1 MSTSVRVFFL
11 KYRLDRITPLLKILE
26 CLFFLGDEVKFI
38 FHQDASKSG
47 LSLGF
52 QTCFLTTTSNM
63 HSSSSNK
70 SNFKVVSGNGGGD
83 SVNINTK
90 SIHPCRLQ
98 SRTVAQDF
106 SFPGF

>member
-1 MSTSVRVFFL
+1 
-11 KYRLDRITPLLKILE
+11 
-26 CLFFLGDEVKFI
+26 
-38 FHQDASKSG
+38 
-47 LSLGF
+47 
-52 QTCFLTTTSNM
+52 M

-106 SFPGF
+106 SFPGFWWKSLQTQRLDTTSRTTSRNGLLAWYFNSKFVK